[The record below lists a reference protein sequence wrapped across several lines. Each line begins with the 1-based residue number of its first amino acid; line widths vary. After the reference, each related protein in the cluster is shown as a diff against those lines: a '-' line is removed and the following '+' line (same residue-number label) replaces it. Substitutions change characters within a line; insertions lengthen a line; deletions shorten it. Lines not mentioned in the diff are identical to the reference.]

1 MRQTDAPEVPNRSE
15 QGSER
20 GSEPAPLTLAEAAR
34 LVGVS
39 ERAIRK
45 RAERG
50 TLQTSTAVRGGK
62 LVAVVERADLARLF
76 PGAMP
81 ENPKDQGEPQ
91 GRTPSEPPAPPA
103 SFTRAAVELE
113 RLERQASGGASTE
126 ELATLR
132 EQLNQAREQLANLR
146 GQLEMSAKVEAAAQ
160 RAADKLEARLDA
172 ARRETLSLAHQ
183 LGMVEGDRDRL
194 RRQLEAPRG
203 WFARLLGR

>member
-1 MRQTDAPEVPNRSE
+1 MHKTEAGEVPNRSE

-45 RAERG
+45 RAERR
-50 TLQTSTAVRGGK
+50 TLRTSTAVRGGK
-62 LVAVVERADLARLF
+62 LVAVVERADLKRLF
-76 PGAMP
+76 PGAMS
-81 ENPKDQGEPQ
+81 ETPKDQGEPH
-91 GRTPSEPPAPPA
+91 GRTPSEPPTPP
-103 SFTRAAVELE
+103 AVELE
-113 RLERQASGGASTE
+113 RLERQPGGGAATE

-132 EQLNQAREQLANLR
+132 DQLNQAREQLANLR

-194 RRQLEAPRG
+194 RRQIEAPRG